1 MMWLPGWL
9 CSGTWAC
16 AQGGQV
22 LGHQPGGPRAPSK
35 CVSSVSPTGH
45 VSKPH
50 LLLSIW
56 EGKGPDYSYLG
67 LSASVS
73 VGSAFHPPVGDEEL
87 EGSSVTLGQGVSDT
101 AVASS
106 GSVSTA
112 CVYQG
117 PTGHPSTR
125 TQVEMCAD
133 VQTKV
138 E

>member
-1 MMWLPGWL
+1 M
-9 CSGTWAC
+9 
-16 AQGGQV
+16 
-22 LGHQPGGPRAPSK
+22 PRAGRSWVTNQVGPGHRRSA
-35 CVSSVSPTGH
+35 CLQCPQQRH

-56 EGKGPDYSYLG
+56 EGKGLDYSYLG
-67 LSASVS
+67 LSASIS
-73 VGSAFHPPVGDEEL
+73 VGRAFHPPVRDEEL

-117 PTGHPSTR
+117 PTGQPSTR